1 MSVRPVLIYPE
12 NRDIAFSNLAV
23 HWFFNAFEKYS
34 PDLITL
40 DSETGIIYGSRLDRS
55 PFVFV
60 SISYGLSYFNLVK
73 ILKKNRI
80 PLLKKD
86 RDAGMFPILIAGG
99 VAVMLNPEPL
109 NLIFDAVFTGEGEC
123 MEQDILTML
132 ELNTRDE
139 VFDFINKLPYALTS
153 ERDRSEYVYAKA
165 GSFCVSSNDVL
176 HSYGNCF
183 NNRNIIEI
191 SRGCTNR
198 CRFCAASYL
207 YRTFREADSK
217 EVMRIIENSIAEGS
231 GIALM
236 GASLASCSFFDE
248 ILEKCSAG
256 SVSISLSSLKAAE
269 ITEARAV
276 LLKKCGVKTVT
287 VAVESADEDTRAAI
301 LKNLPAETIVNAMT
315 VLKKYDLRSRIY
327 IIAGLPSTEPVT
339 EAEALINLL
348 EELDRRKLLNGTDLS
363 VAPFAPKPFTP
374 YQHESIM
381 SKKEYKIF
389 ADVVRKGLLKLDSR
403 VKAEF
408 FPYRESVI
416 DVNCGRLK
424 GNDFIKMINGEYQI
438 DG

>member
-12 NRDIAFSNLAV
+12 NRDIALSNLAV

-40 DSETGIIYGSRLDRS
+40 DSETGIIHKSRLDRS

-60 SISYGLSYFNLVK
+60 SVSYGLSFFNLVK
-73 ILKKNRI
+73 IFERSRI

-86 RDAGMFPILIAGG
+86 REQGMFPILIAGG

-109 NLIFDAVFTGEGEC
+109 KLIFDAVFTGEGEC
-123 MEQDILTML
+123 MEQDIISML
-132 ELNTRDE
+132 ELGTREE
-139 VFDFINKLPYALTS
+139 VFDLIGKLPYALTGGK
-153 ERDRSEYVYAKA
+153 DHSEYVCAKA
-165 GSFCVSSNDVL
+165 GSFCVSSSPVL
-176 HSYGNCF
+176 HSMGNCF
-183 NNRNIIEI
+183 NDRNIIEI
-191 SRGCTNR
+191 SRGCTGK
-198 CRFCAASYL
+198 CRFCAASYV
-207 YRTFREADSK
+207 YRTFREAGRP
-217 EVMRIIENSIAEGS
+217 EVMSRVETSIEKGE

-248 ILEKCSAG
+248 ILEKCASVP
-256 SVSISLSSLKAAE
+256 VSISLSSLKAAE
-269 ITEARAV
+269 ITESRAV

-287 VAVESADEDTRAAI
+287 VAVESADEGTRKAI
-301 LKNLPAETIVNAMT
+301 LKNLSKETIFNAMD
-315 VLKKYDLRSRIY
+315 VLKRHDLRSRIY

-374 YQHESIM
+374 YQNEQMM
-381 SKKEYKIF
+381 SRKEYKIF
-389 ADVVRKGLLKLDSR
+389 SDTVRKGLLKLDSR

-408 FPYRESVI
+408 FPYRESVL
-416 DVNCGRLK
+416 DVMCGQLK
-424 GNDFIKMINGEYQI
+424 GDDFIKMIKGE
-438 DG
+438 DKGD